1 MTSPTDKPELVHLD
15 IADEVATITLDSEEN
30 RNALS
35 TQLVAELRAH
45 LATAGADDSVK
56 AVLIRSRHPVFC
68 SGADLKGSAGD
79 PDAPAKGVKTIVG
92 LQREIATLPKV
103 VVVELKGPV
112 RAGGLGIVGAADI
125 VIAAESVN
133 FALTEARLAV
143 APSVISLT
151 LLTRFS
157 SRSAADL
164 FLTGRTFDAAE
175 AQEAGLITRV
185 VPDDQLQAGVDEI
198 LAEIREAH
206 PQGIAETKL
215 LINKD
220 MVDRIDSRGDEVAAQ
235 SARLFSSPAAAEA
248 IIAMF
253 MKKQAEKEARA
264 QQ

>member
-1 MTSPTDKPELVHLD
+1 MAVPTSGSLVHLD
-15 IADEVATITLDSEEN
+15 IADEVATITLDSEHN

-35 TQLVAELRAH
+35 VQLVSELRAH
-45 LATAGADDSVK
+45 LASAGADESVK
-56 AVLIRSRHPVFC
+56 AVLIRSKHPVFC

-79 PDAPAKGVKTIVG
+79 PDAPAKGVKTIVE

-125 VIAAESVN
+125 VVAAESVN

-151 LLTRFS
+151 LLTRFT

-164 FLTGRTFDAAE
+164 FLTGRTFTAAE
-175 AQEAGLITRV
+175 AMQVGLLTKV
-185 VPDDQLQAGVDEI
+185 VPDDQLGSAIDEV

-206 PQGIAETKL
+206 PQGIRETKL

-220 MVDRIDSRGDEVAAQ
+220 MVARIDSLGDEVAAQ
-235 SARLFSSPAAAEA
+235 SARLFNSPEAAEA

-253 MKKQAEKEARA
+253 AKKQGG
-264 QQ
+264 